1 MTRNEKR
8 SRTNAVTKK
17 VSPMKHP
24 LKSLRPLGLLLLL
37 LLSLARGAAADPGSF
52 GVNIHAPQG
61 VELAAE
67 LDRVKA
73 AGLGWV
79 RIDFIWAV
87 VEPRKGAYNWHGYDA
102 LAAAARARGLQI
114 YATLAYTP
122 AWATDGPELSG
133 VPRNPDD
140 WRRICQ
146 RAAMR
151 YRGKITYWGLWNE
164 PNLQQFWAGSRDQ
177 YIDVILK
184 TGADA
189 IHAGNRGAKVGGP
202 DLAHLVSGDADW
214 YDWLRES
221 LLEAGD
227 RLDFITHHIYD
238 SSGNRSVTS
247 KLEASTLFGGHP
259 ALWGY
264 VPPSVKEVLE
274 STGWTDKPVWLTETG
289 WESSRVGE
297 SGQASY
303 YSGLLSDWF
312 TGRSGRGWLTK
323 VFFYELKDSA
333 DPGSSTWGILR
344 PDGSPK
350 PAYDAYQAFVAGH

>member
-1 MTRNEKR
+1 
-8 SRTNAVTKK
+8 
-17 VSPMKHP
+17 
-24 LKSLRPLGLLLLL
+24 
-37 LLSLARGAAADPGSF
+37 
-52 GVNIHAPQG
+52 
-61 VELAAE
+61 
-67 LDRVKA
+67 
-73 AGLGWV
+73 
-79 RIDFIWAV
+79 
-87 VEPRKGAYNWHGYDA
+87 
-102 LAAAARARGLQI
+102 
-114 YATLAYTP
+114 
-122 AWATDGPELSG
+122 
-133 VPRNPDD
+133 
-140 WRRICQ
+140 
-146 RAAMR
+146 MR

-164 PNLQQFWAGSRDQ
+164 PNLPQFWAGSRDQ

-202 DLAHLVSGDADW
+202 DLAHLVSGDSDW

-274 STGWTDKPVWLTETG
+274 STGWTGKPVWLTETG

-297 SGQASY
+297 SRQASY
-303 YSGLLSDWF
+303 YAGLLSDWF

-350 PAYDAYQAFVAGH
+350 PAYDAYQAFAVSH